1 MLIKDNTTMFS
12 LVKIKESCLTLAGH
26 SNQLITRIW

>member
-1 MLIKDNTTMFS
+1 MLIKASTNSIT

-26 SNQLITRIW
+26 SNQLIKRIW